1 MLTLTENAQT
11 AVNEIAERADLPSGG
26 GLRIAPSATQ
36 PGGLDLGLAPEPV
49 PGDQVIET
57 GAVPVFVEPQAS
69 EALAELTLD
78 TAPPTPDQPGPA
90 FQLTPQAAVQ
100 S

>member
-11 AVNEIAERADLPSGG
+11 AVNEIAARADLPAGG

-36 PGGLDLGLAPEPV
+36 PGGLDLGLAAEPA

-57 GAVPVFVEPQAS
+57 GAVPVFVEPQTSAS
-69 EALAELTLD
+69 LDALTLD
-78 TAPPTPDQPGPA
+78 TAPVTPDQPGPA
-90 FQLTPQAAVQ
+90 FQLTPQAAA